1 MRFFCICRCSDFAVI
16 QQPYTLVRFH
26 AGCVGSRR
34 RILSLEANRNYSA
47 YLASHASQD
56 ASSLESGDLGI
67 TVLFHQ
73 PHFVWERESLP
84 CWHRKPP
91 ALADWPLQL
100 HRQIYFT
107 SRTLSGNMS
116 PFPVDT
122 GSRHPLPTGP
132 CGSVAK
138 FISPAALCL
147 GTRVSSLMTP
157 EAAMPCQ
164 LAFAAPSPD
173 LFHQPHFVWEQESLR
188 L

>member
-47 YLASHASQD
+47 YLTSHASRS

-73 PHFVWERESLP
+73 PHFVWEQESLGF
-84 CWHRKPP
+84 CHRKPP
-91 ALADWPLQL
+91 SLA
-100 HRQIYFT
+100 
-107 SRTLSGNMS
+107 NC
-116 PFPVDT
+116 
-122 GSRHPLPTGP
+122 P
-132 CGSVAK
+132 CSSVAR

-147 GTRVSSLMTP
+147 GTRVSSLLTP
-157 EAAMPCQ
+157 EAANSCR
-164 LAFAAPSPD
+164 LALAAP
-173 LFHQPHFVWEQESLR
+173 
-188 L
+188 